1 MGEGKLS
8 AKLSPKGSLRGAM
21 KGGGFVVIDDTLSV
35 PGAAA
40 DAKAVGDALD
50 AIDEELTAITDEQI
64 DELFE

>member
-21 KGGGFVVIDDTLSV
+21 KGGGFVVIDDTLSIQ
-35 PGAAA
+35 GAAA
-40 DAKAVGDALD
+40 DAKATGDALA
-50 AIDEELTAITDEQI
+50 AINEKLTAITDEQI

>member
-1 MGEGKLS
+1 MSEGKLS

-21 KGGGFVVIDDTLSV
+21 KGGGFVVIDQTLSIQ
-35 PGAAA
+35 GAAA

-50 AIDEELTAITDEQI
+50 LIDEKLIAITDEQI